1 MMTVIL
7 GRRCAGIRP
16 ICKCPLLP
24 VLSVLCRSVSSTD
37 HSIIWQNFVGCQ
49 DFQLFSAIW
58 WRTWSCSWERK
69 TIIIELLKTSIYSSE
84 EHKDLEGEEGNGVG
98 GLEVLCVGWGHGWN
112 TDELRPHQLHAVKA
126 GGKQGEIRLRDCP
139 WLSKC
144 NARLQSSGLMAEAG
158 ESFVCED
165 ATQEYWWAEGAG
177 GELRHLQQ
185 LQPRD
190 VEYTCSGRKL
200 WKGVG
205 TKLLNGVK
213 TLIWYQLRRVYMFT
227 NRNKPF
233 NGGL

>member
-69 TIIIELLKTSIYSSE
+69 TIIIELLKTSIYSPDNWRTQRSR
-84 EHKDLEGEEGNGVG
+84 G
-98 GLEVLCVGWGHGWN
+98 GGDRWCCVGWCHGWN

-126 GGKQGEIRLRDCP
+126 GGRQGEIRLRDCP

-185 LQPRD
+185 LQPLWNILG
-190 VEYTCSGRKL
+190 VEGNFERELEQNFWMGLKL
-200 WKGVG
+200 
-205 TKLLNGVK
+205 
-213 TLIWYQLRRVYMFT
+213 
-227 NRNKPF
+227 
-233 NGGL
+233 

>member
-7 GRRCAGIRP
+7 GRRCGGIRP

-69 TIIIELLKTSIYSSE
+69 TIIIELLNTSIYSPDNWRTQRSRGGGGRWCWRTGGPLCRLRSW
-84 EHKDLEGEEGNGVG
+84 LECWWGEATPIP
-98 GLEVLCVGWGHGWN
+98 C
-112 TDELRPHQLHAVKA
+112 R
-126 GGKQGEIRLRDCP
+126 EIRLQDCP

-190 VEYTCSGRKL
+190 VEYTWSGRKL

-205 TKLLNGVK
+205 AKLLNGVK
-213 TLIWYQLRRVYMFT
+213 TLIWYQLMRVYTFT